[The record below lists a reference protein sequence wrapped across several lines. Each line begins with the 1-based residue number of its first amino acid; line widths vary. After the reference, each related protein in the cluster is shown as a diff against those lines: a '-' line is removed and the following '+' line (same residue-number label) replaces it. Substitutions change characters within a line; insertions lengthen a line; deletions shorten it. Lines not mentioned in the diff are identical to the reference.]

1 MIRRACRLA
10 GQPAGMASNVADR
23 LHVAAKSGDVPAVRA
38 LLEAGADIDAVDTYG
53 NTVLQHV
60 CQNGDVEMAR
70 LLLVEFKASVNS
82 KNQFGR
88 TAMHK
93 AAFGLRA
100 DVPETLEICLLL
112 SSHGADIEANAARGN
127 NNNNNNN
134 SNSVTPLD
142 IICAESDRYPPDH
155 PQRPPCSDADKDVF
169 REMLRAAS
177 QEYHSRLRRDAAW
190 ARRGAF
196 FMFLARSGLR
206 PTTAAKKKRDDK
218 EREERRR
225 AGATE
230 ELSEPRDWRYL
241 LRQCLGHR
249 DEEAGIVQLVVSF
262 L

>member
-1 MIRRACRLA
+1 
-10 GQPAGMASNVADR
+10 
-23 LHVAAKSGDVPAVRA
+23 
-38 LLEAGADIDAVDTYG
+38 
-53 NTVLQHV
+53 
-60 CQNGDVEMAR
+60 MAR

-100 DVPETLEICLLL
+100 DVPETLEIALLL
-112 SSHGADIEANAARGN
+112 ASHGADIEANAARG
-127 NNNNNNN
+127 NNNN

-142 IICAESDRYPPDH
+142 IICAESDRYPPNH
-155 PQRPPCSDADKDVF
+155 PQRPPCSDADKDAF

-196 FMFLARSGLR
+196 FMFLAMSGLR
-206 PTTAAKKKRDDK
+206 PTTAAKKKRDDM
-218 EREERRR
+218 ER